1 MWKTQDVKS
10 IEWILMLLVT
20 HQVALTSQKW
30 LGVEISNGIFQNRQ
44 VWYAHLIYAS
54 LPPLCIAQ

>member
-1 MWKTQDVKS
+1 
-10 IEWILMLLVT
+10 MLLVT

-30 LGVEISNGIFQNRQ
+30 LGVEISNGNFQNRQ